1 MIARLKGEV
10 AELAEDRLCLDV
22 QGVGYDVMVPGRLAQ
37 TARVGEAL
45 TLHVHT
51 SVRED
56 AISLYGFASA
66 QEKVAF
72 EKLVSINGIGPKLG
86 LAALSAMTVEQLGNA
101 IAGNDLRAL
110 SGVPGI
116 GKKTAERIVLELRG
130 KFAFVPAG
138 AGAAAAAVLPQ
149 APTRS
154 PEEDAFVLALA
165 QLGYKRTEID
175 TVRAQLSERG
185 QDKGAVGERIR
196 AALALLGGA
205 R

>member
-22 QGVGYDVMVPGRLAQ
+22 QGVGYDVMVPARLVQ
-37 TARVGEAL
+37 TARVGESL

-51 SVRED
+51 AVRED
-56 AISLYGFASA
+56 AISLYGFAST
-66 QEKVAF
+66 QEKGAF
-72 EKLVSINGIGPKLG
+72 EKLIGVSGIGPKLG
-86 LAALSAMTVEQLGNA
+86 LAALSALTVEALGNA
-101 IAGNDLRAL
+101 ITGNDLRTL
-110 SGVPGI
+110 SGIPGV

-130 KFAFVPAG
+130 KFSFAPG
-138 AGAAAAAVLPQ
+138 AGGSAALPQ

-154 PEEDAFVLALA
+154 AEDDAFVLALA

-175 TVRAQLSERG
+175 TVRAQLAERG
-185 QDKGAVGERIR
+185 QDGGAVGDRIR
-196 AALALLGGA
+196 AALGLLGGA

>member
-22 QGVGYDVMVPGRLAQ
+22 QGVGYDVMVPARLVQ
-37 TARVGEAL
+37 TVRPGEVL

-51 SVRED
+51 AVRED

-66 QEKVAF
+66 QEKAAF
-72 EKLVSINGIGPKLG
+72 EKLIAVSGIGPKLG
-86 LAALSAMTVEQLGNA
+86 LAALSALTVESLGNA
-101 IAGNDLRAL
+101 ITGNDLRTL
-110 SGVPGI
+110 SGIPGV

-130 KFAFVPAG
+130 KFSFAPGGG
-138 AGAAAAAVLPQ
+138 AGVVLP
-149 APTRS
+149 APPPRS
-154 PEEDAFVLALA
+154 AEDDAFVLALA

-175 TVRAQLSERG
+175 AVRAQLAERG
-185 QDKGAVGERIR
+185 QDAGAVGDRIR
-196 AALALLGGA
+196 AALGLLGGA

>member
-22 QGVGYDVMVPGRLAQ
+22 HGVGYDVMVPGRLAQ
-37 TARVGEAL
+37 TARVGEAI

-51 SVRED
+51 AVRED

-66 QEKVAF
+66 QEKLAF
-72 EKLVSINGIGPKLG
+72 EKLVAISGIGPKIG
-86 LAALSAMTVEQLGNA
+86 LAALSALTVDQLGNA
-101 IAGNDLRAL
+101 INGNDLRVL
-110 SGVPGI
+110 SGIPGV

-130 KFAFVPAG
+130 KFSFVPG
-138 AGAAAAAVLPQ
+138 AGAALSFPQ
-149 APTRS
+149 ATPRS
-154 PEEDAFVLALA
+154 ADEDAFVLALA

-185 QDKGAVGERIR
+185 QDTGAVGDRIR
-196 AALALLGGA
+196 AALGLLGGA

>member
-22 QGVGYDVMVPGRLAQ
+22 HGVGYDVMVPGRLVQ
-37 TARVGEAL
+37 TTRVGEAL

-51 SVRED
+51 AVRED

-72 EKLVSINGIGPKLG
+72 EKLVAISGIGPKIG
-86 LAALSAMTVEQLGNA
+86 LAALSSLTVEQLGNA
-101 IAGNDLRAL
+101 INGNDLRVL
-110 SGVPGI
+110 SGIPGV
-116 GKKTAERIVLELRG
+116 GKKTAERLVLELRG
-130 KFAFVPAG
+130 KFSFVPG
-138 AGAAAAAVLPQ
+138 AGAIPSFPQ
-149 APTRS
+149 ATPRS
-154 PEEDAFVLALA
+154 VEDDAFVLALA

-175 TVRAQLSERG
+175 AVRAQLGERG
-185 QDKGAVGERIR
+185 QDTGAVGDRIR
-196 AALALLGGA
+196 AALGLLGGA

>member
-22 QGVGYDVMVPGRLAQ
+22 HGVGYDVMVPGRLVQ
-37 TARVGEAL
+37 TTRVGEAI

-51 SVRED
+51 AVRED

-66 QEKVAF
+66 QEKLAF
-72 EKLVSINGIGPKLG
+72 EKLVAISGIGPKIG
-86 LAALSAMTVEQLGNA
+86 LAALSALTVEQLGNA
-101 IAGNDLRAL
+101 INGNDLRVL
-110 SGVPGI
+110 SGIPGV

-130 KFAFVPAG
+130 KFSFVPG
-138 AGAAAAAVLPQ
+138 AGAALAFPQ
-149 APTRS
+149 ATPRS
-154 PEEDAFVLALA
+154 AEDDAFVLALA

-175 TVRAQLSERG
+175 TVRAQLGERG
-185 QDKGAVGERIR
+185 QDTGAVGDRIR
-196 AALALLGGA
+196 AALGLLGGA

>member
-22 QGVGYDVMVPGRLAQ
+22 HGVGYDVMVPGRLVQ
-37 TARVGEAL
+37 TTRVGEAL

-51 SVRED
+51 AVRED

-72 EKLVSINGIGPKLG
+72 EKLVAISGIGPKIG
-86 LAALSAMTVEQLGNA
+86 LAALSSLTVEQLGNA
-101 IAGNDLRAL
+101 INGNDLRVL
-110 SGVPGI
+110 SGIPGV
-116 GKKTAERIVLELRG
+116 GKKTAERLVLELRG
-130 KFAFVPAG
+130 KFSFVPG
-138 AGAAAAAVLPQ
+138 AGATPSFPQ
-149 APTRS
+149 ATPRS
-154 PEEDAFVLALA
+154 AEDDAFVLALA

-175 TVRAQLSERG
+175 TVRAQLGERG
-185 QDKGAVGERIR
+185 QDTGAVGDRIR
-196 AALALLGGA
+196 AALGLLGGA

>member
-130 KFAFVPAG
+130 KFSFAPG
-138 AGAAAAAVLPQ
+138 ASVAAAPPQ
-149 APTRS
+149 ATPRS
-154 PEEDAFVLALA
+154 ADDEAFVLALA

-175 TVRAQLSERG
+175 TVRSHLAERG
-185 QDKGAVGERIR
+185 LDTGGVGDRIR
-196 AALALLGGA
+196 AALGLLGGA

>member
-22 QGVGYDVMVPGRLAQ
+22 HGVGYDVMVPGRLVQ
-37 TARVGEAL
+37 TTRVGEAI

-51 SVRED
+51 AVRED

-66 QEKVAF
+66 QEKLAF
-72 EKLVSINGIGPKLG
+72 EKLVAISGIGPKIG
-86 LAALSAMTVEQLGNA
+86 LAALSALTVEQLGNA
-101 IAGNDLRAL
+101 INGNDLRVL
-110 SGVPGI
+110 SGIPGV

-130 KFAFVPAG
+130 KFSFVPG
-138 AGAAAAAVLPQ
+138 AGAALAFPQ
-149 APTRS
+149 ATPRS
-154 PEEDAFVLALA
+154 AEDDAFVLALA

-185 QDKGAVGERIR
+185 QDTGAVGDRIR
-196 AALALLGGA
+196 AALGLLGGA